1 GASHEG
7 KSTSEVFGYHGHL
20 QLRQHVHDAVDP
32 GTAAACRGLLV
43 LPPVLYR
50 QAEDRR
56 YGRAR
61 GALQAEIRAYRRQ
74 GRLGPV
80 LGSGTQRQLRAARP
94 PKGSPRAAFCLQ
106 AAGERSA
113 AMPTSAKSAAAI

>member
-1 GASHEG
+1 
-7 KSTSEVFGYHGHL
+7 
-20 QLRQHVHDAVDP
+20 
-32 GTAAACRGLLV
+32 
-43 LPPVLYR
+43 PPVLYR

-113 AMPTSAKSAAAI
+113 AMLTSAKSAAAIPRITRIGHQRVTRSPSRTAGTLAHIMPSVVPASTAQNSV